1 MTPPPRSLQQVV
13 DAAKAF
19 GPIRVAVADAAQD
32 LIIETISA
40 ARSLGWVEARLVGDP
55 DAIRR
60 VAADVGWQFPDDWIV
75 PAGSDGEA
83 AARAVTLVRSGQ
95 ADAVMKGHLH
105 TDVLMH
111 ALLHEQH
118 GLRVPGR
125 RVSHLFIVE
134 VPSQPKLLGVT
145 DAAINI
151 APDLNAKG
159 QILQNAIDFFH
170 LLGIDEPKVAV
181 LSAVETVNPA
191 IASTL
196 DAACLT
202 LMARRGQIA
211 GAVVDGP
218 LAFDNAVSR
227 KAAEEK
233 GISSP
238 VAGDA
243 DLLLVPDLVSGNILA
258 KDLEYLAGAVIAGIA
273 LGLAAPVILTSRS
286 DPAPARLASLALAAL
301 MHHRLAAVPA
311 PMPRPSEQS
320 PHCAPQ
326 PEHACCPMPVCQCPT
341 NPSRRLA

>member
-1 MTPPPRSLQQVV
+1 MTQPPRSLQQVV
-13 DAAKAF
+13 DGARAF
-19 GPIRVAVADAAQD
+19 GPVRVAVADAAQD
-32 LIIETISA
+32 LIIETLRKA
-40 ARSLGWVEARLVGDP
+40 QSLGLIEPWLVGNP

-60 VAADVGWQFPDDWIV
+60 AAADVGWQFPDDWIV
-75 PAGSDGEA
+75 PAGSNGDA
-83 AARAVTLVRSGQ
+83 AAQAVMLVRDGK

-111 ALLHEQH
+111 SLLDDKH

-134 VPSQPKLLGVT
+134 VPSHPKLLGVT

-170 LLGIDEPKVAV
+170 LLGINEPKVAV

-191 IASTL
+191 IVSTL

-202 LMARRGQIA
+202 LMARRGQIT
-211 GAVVDGP
+211 GAIVDGP

-286 DPAPARLASLALAAL
+286 DPEPARLASLALAAL
-301 MHHRLAAVPA
+301 MHHRMAAA
-311 PMPRPSEQS
+311 PPKAKPPEQS

-326 PEHACCPMPVCQCPT
+326 PEHTCCPMP
-341 NPSRRLA
+341 A

>member
-1 MTPPPRSLQQVV
+1 MTPPPRSLKELVNQ
-13 DAAKAF
+13 AKAF
-19 GPIRVAVADAAQD
+19 GPFRVAVADAAQD
-32 LIIETISA
+32 LIVETLREA
-40 ARSLGWVEARLVGDP
+40 LSLGLVEPRLVGDP

-60 VAADVGWQFPDDWIV
+60 VAADVGWQLADEWII
-75 PAGSDGEA
+75 PTESSGA
-83 AARAVTLVRSGQ
+83 AAAQAVRLVRDGK

-111 ALLHEQH
+111 SLLDKEH

-125 RVSHLFIVE
+125 RVSHLFVVE
-134 VPSQPKLLGVT
+134 VPSHPKLLGVT

-151 APDLNAKG
+151 TPDLNAKAE
-159 QILQNAIDFFH
+159 ILQNAIDFFH
-170 LLGIDEPKVAV
+170 ILGIDEPKVAV

-191 IASTL
+191 IVSTL

-202 LMARRGQIA
+202 LMARRGQIT
-211 GAVVDGP
+211 GAIVDGP
-218 LAFDNAVSR
+218 LAFDNAISR

-258 KDLEYLAGAVIAGIA
+258 KDLEYLGNAVIAGIA
-273 LGLAAPVILTSRS
+273 LGLAVPVVLTSRS

-301 MHHRLAAVPA
+301 AHHRMAATPA
-311 PMPRPSEQS
+311 SRKPLDHS

-326 PEHACCPMPVCQCPT
+326 QEHACCPMPV
-341 NPSRRLA
+341 

>member
-1 MTPPPRSLQQVV
+1 MTRPPRSLQQLV
-13 DAAKAF
+13 DQAKTF

-32 LIIETISA
+32 LVIETMREA
-40 ARSLGWVEARLVGDP
+40 QGLGLIEPRLVGEP

-60 VAADVGWQFPDDWIV
+60 VAAEAGWQLLDDWIV
-75 PAGSDGEA
+75 PAESDNDA
-83 AARAVTLVRSGQ
+83 AARAVALVREGR

-111 ALLHEQH
+111 SLLDKER

-125 RVSHLFIVE
+125 RVSHMFVVE
-134 VPSQPKLLGVT
+134 VPSHPKLLGVT

-151 APDLNAKG
+151 APDLNAKA

-170 LLGIDEPKVAV
+170 FLGIDVPKVAV

-202 LMARRGQIA
+202 LMARRGQIT
-211 GAVVDGP
+211 GAIVDGP
-218 LAFDNAVSR
+218 LAFDNAISR

-233 GISSP
+233 GIASP

-243 DLLLVPDLVSGNILA
+243 DILLVPDLVSGNILA

-273 LGLAAPVILTSRS
+273 LGMAAPVILTSRA

-301 MHHRLAAVPA
+301 IHHRMATVPIA
-311 PMPRPSEQS
+311 SKPSEPS

-326 PEHACCPMPVCQCPT
+326 PEHACCPMPV
-341 NPSRRLA
+341 